1 MKDQRKKQ
9 NKKNKV
15 NGSSSSNNKKQIQM
29 SNIKEIPNNCKHLV
43 NDGDVLYVVPG
54 DGCCGPNCGAAFLFH
69 DEVFG
74 PQLRRK
80 MNKHMAKHWNVRYKD
95 ITQCSPGNPFK
106 RKLGNQTVIFSDPDK
121 LIEFLIKSE
130 KAAYM
135 WTDSEDLAVLSDMY
149 QIKIKIITSRGEL

>member
-1 MKDQRKKQ
+1 MDKETKLNGKRVEAERKKKTIEERKIKESMVINKKRKQSMKDQRKKQ

-15 NGSSSSNNKKQIQM
+15 NGNSNSNNKKQIQM

-74 PQLRRK
+74 SQLRRK
-80 MNKHMAKHWNVRYKD
+80 NE
-95 ITQCSPGNPFK
+95 
-106 RKLGNQTVIFSDPDK
+106 QTNDK
-121 LIEFLIKSE
+121 ALECALQGYNTMFAWESF
-130 KAAYM
+130 
-135 WTDSEDLAVLSDMY
+135 
-149 QIKIKIITSRGEL
+149 